1 MGFVVGQCS
10 GEHITW
16 CTGFS
21 RARHV
26 VRDDLEST
34 AARAEALVQ
43 MSELSSARQ
52 AHEGAT
58 VAPGNDV
65 ALRALQDPS
74 RRPPV
79 LRDPIP
85 DDILNV
91 VPTRLFTLDSE
102 EFARN
107 VTSAKRGSAG
117 GAVRHDSR
125 ASAGH
130 FRV

>member
-1 MGFVVGQCS
+1 MVHRRSPEGG
-10 GEHITW
+10 
-16 CTGFS
+16 
-21 RARHV
+21 RV
-26 VRDDLEST
+26 VRDDLESR

-43 MSELSSARQ
+43 MGELSSARQ
-52 AHEGAT
+52 ALEGAV

-65 ALRALQDPS
+65 TLRALQDPS
-74 RRPPV
+74 RRPLV

-85 DDILNV
+85 DDISNV
-91 VPTRLFTLDSE
+91 VPTQLFTLDSE

-107 VTSAKRGSAG
+107 VRSAKRGAAG